1 MHLLKILPVSGQRWA
16 EVRGG
21 QEGGVRSRR
30 SWGSRIW
37 ETNRQEP
44 VGGQRLL
51 TAVSCFGVPS
61 APTLTTVIPAA
72 ASRDAP
78 SPPRTRVTA
87 LPWVAKAA
95 SGGKFIPGFRTG
107 VTREA
112 AGTCD
117 QQPGRQVPGY
127 LTPELG
133 KKPLSDMNH
142 WCFLYSGSN
151 FGGI

>member
-1 MHLLKILPVSGQRWA
+1 MGRSERWS
-16 EVRGG
+16 E
-21 QEGGVRSRR
+21 EGGVRSRR
-30 SWGSRIW
+30 SWGSRKW

-51 TAVSCFGVPS
+51 NSCFLFWGSFCPH
-61 APTLTTVIPAA
+61 TNHMIPAA

-95 SGGKFIPGFRTG
+95 SGGKFIPGSRTG

-127 LTPELG
+127 LTLELG
-133 KKPLSDMNH
+133 KKPLSDTNH
-142 WCFLYSGSN
+142 WRFLYSGSN
-151 FGGI
+151 FGGISFYTPLLL